1 MEINQIMEINREKTF
16 APGLYVTATPIGNLG
31 DITLRALELLNAAD
45 LIACED
51 KRVSAKLLSHYDIK
65 KPLVSYHD
73 HNAKSMTPK
82 LIQELKEQKIVA
94 LISDAGT
101 PLISD
106 PGYKLI
112 NECHKSGILVTS
124 LPGASALLCAL
135 TNAGLPTDSFIFY
148 GFLPP
153 KKMARQKELE
163 KLSNIKSTMVFYES
177 PKRLI
182 DTLKAMHT
190 VFGDREV
197 AVCRE
202 LTKLYEET
210 TRDNISDVIT
220 YYEKKPTVKGEV
232 VIVVSAAEN
241 NIDVIDDMDDALEKA
256 LATLSVREAVAAV
269 TYMTGRKRKEVYKRA
284 LEMAKND

>member
-1 MEINQIMEINREKTF
+1 MEINRKKSF
-16 APGLYVTATPIGNLG
+16 SPGLYVTATPIGNLG
-31 DITLRALELLNAAD
+31 DITVRALELLSTAD

-65 KPLVSYHD
+65 TPLIAYHD
-73 HNAKSMTPK
+73 HNARSVMPTLIAK
-82 LIQELKEQKIVA
+82 LNDDQVVA

-112 NECHKSGILVTS
+112 NECQQQNIAVTS

-135 TNAGLPTDSFIFY
+135 TNAGMPTDHFQFC

-153 KKMARQKELE
+153 KTTARKKELE
-163 KLSNIKSTMVFYES
+163 KSSKLGTTLIYYES
-177 PKRLI
+177 PKRLLGALS
-182 DTLKAMHT
+182 DMRD
-190 VFGDREV
+190 VFGNREV

-202 LTKLYEET
+202 LTKLYEEVT
-210 TRDNISDVIT
+210 KDNIENVIAH
-220 YYEKKPTVKGEV
+220 YEKKPSIKGEI
-232 VIVVSAAEN
+232 VIVVGPSKEERDLVN
-241 NIDVIDDMDDALEKA
+241 ELDDALLKA
-256 LATLSVREAVAAV
+256 LEKLSVREAVAAV

-284 LEMAKND
+284 LEIAGNG